1 MHTLHEVNGVSLA
14 AEHFGDS
21 IAPLILCIG
30 SPTMLSWPDALCE
43 SLAAAGRH
51 VVRYDLR
58 DAGEST
64 TIDPENP
71 AYTLRDL
78 ASDAAALAKDID
90 DRPSYLAG
98 IGVSGMVAQVAAIEH
113 QTAFSGLIL
122 YGTRPV
128 APGPVD
134 EDLPDHDGPTM
145 ERLFSLPMPDWVNRD
160 SVAEYAAASAQMFG
174 DDPEVAHTTAVR
186 VWDRTPRNDPA
197 VNMANQMGTVFSKI
211 DCSPRWREKLHKL
224 DLATHVVHG
233 QRDPFFP
240 VGNGEAL
247 VRDIPRANRTV
258 FEDASTAIP
267 GKYIEKMTEAML
279 WL

>member
-1 MHTLHEVNGVSLA
+1 MHTLHKVNGVSLA
-14 AEHFGDS
+14 AEHFGAPT
-21 IAPLILCIG
+21 APLILCIG
-30 SPTMLSWPDALCE
+30 GPTMLSWPDALCE
-43 SLAAAGRH
+43 SLAEAGRH

-58 DAGEST
+58 D
-64 TIDPENP
+64 
-71 AYTLRDL
+71 L
-78 ASDAAALAKDID
+78 AADAAALAKDID

-98 IGVSGMVAQVAAIEH
+98 IGVSGMVAQVAAVEH
-113 QTAFSGLIL
+113 QRAFSGLIL

-145 ERLFSLPMPDWVNRD
+145 ERLFSLPMPDWADRV
-160 SVAEYAAASAQMFG
+160 SVADYAAASARVLG
-174 DDPEVAHTTAVR
+174 NDPEAARTTAGR
-186 VWDRTPRNDPA
+186 IWDRTPSNEPA
-197 VNMANQMGTVFSKI
+197 VHMANQMGTVFSKI
-211 DCSPRWREKLHKL
+211 DCSPRWRKKLQKI

-240 VGNGEAL
+240 VGNSEAL
-247 VRDIPRANRTV
+247 VWEIPRANWTV

-267 GKYIEKMTEAML
+267 EKYIGQMTRAML

>member
-1 MHTLHEVNGVSLA
+1 MHTLHKVIGVSLA

-21 IAPLILCIG
+21 SAPLILCIG

-43 SLAAAGRH
+43 ALADAGRH

-58 DAGEST
+58 DAGGST

-71 AYTLRDL
+71 AYNLRDL
-78 ASDAAALAKDID
+78 AADTAALAKDIE

-98 IGVSGMVAQVAAIEH
+98 IGVGGMVAQVAAVEH
-113 QTAFSGLIL
+113 QRTFSGLIL

-134 EDLPDHDGPTM
+134 DDLPDHDGPTM
-145 ERLFSLPMPDWVNRD
+145 KRLFSLPLPDWGDRD
-160 SVAEYAAASAQMFG
+160 AVADYAAASAKILG
-174 DDPEVAHTTAVR
+174 DDPEAAR
-186 VWDRTPRNDPA
+186 NKAGRIWDRTPSNEPA
-197 VNMANQMGTVFSKI
+197 VHMANQMGTVFSTI
-211 DCSPRWREKLHKL
+211 DCSPRWRERLQQL
-224 DLATHVVHG
+224 ELATHVIHG

-240 VGNGEAL
+240 VGNSEAL
-247 VRDIPRANRTV
+247 AWEIPKANWTV
-258 FEDASTAIP
+258 FEDASTTIP
-267 GKYIEKMTEAML
+267 EKYIKRMAEAML